1 MAEPVVNADAPLD
14 RTPTLTLRLVAEVFG
29 TFVLVFS
36 VIGTAMFASAN
47 TGFVGVALA
56 VGIAVLASAYAVGHI
71 SGGHFNPA
79 VTFGAAASGRF
90 AWRDVLPYIIAQI
103 IGGVLAT
110 LVLFLIRMGV
120 PAGAPIGDFAG
131 VSNGFGEAAGSPI
144 GASMLTVIIAEI
156 VATFLFVVIIL
167 GVTDRRAP
175 TGFAPLAIGLAL
187 AGAHLVMIPIS
198 NASLNPARSI
208 ATAIFGGA
216 VPLEQL
222 WVFIVAPIVGG
233 LIGGVFYRGVLEAK
247 KA

>member
-1 MAEPVVNADAPLD
+1 MPVLIGHGQSCRVTSPSMRPETSSAITRPTTTVN
-14 RTPTLTLRLVAEVFG
+14 
-29 TFVLVFS
+29 
-36 VIGTAMFASAN
+36 
-47 TGFVGVALA
+47 
-56 VGIAVLASAYAVGHI
+56 IARPS
-71 SGGHFNPA
+71 
-79 VTFGAAASGRF
+79 AAS
-90 AWRDVLPYIIAQI
+90 
-103 IGGVLAT
+103 
-110 LVLFLIRMGV
+110 
-120 PAGAPIGDFAG
+120 
-131 VSNGFGEAAGSPI
+131 EAAGSPI

>member
-1 MAEPVVNADAPLD
+1 MP
-14 RTPTLTLRLVAEVFG
+14 
-29 TFVLVFS
+29 
-36 VIGTAMFASAN
+36 SA
-47 TGFVGVALA
+47 GDEAGRAAL
-56 VGIAVLASAYAVGHI
+56 
-71 SGGHFNPA
+71 
-79 VTFGAAASGRF
+79 
-90 AWRDVLPYIIAQI
+90 
-103 IGGVLAT
+103 
-110 LVLFLIRMGV
+110 
-120 PAGAPIGDFAG
+120 
-131 VSNGFGEAAGSPI
+131 E
-144 GASMLTVIIAEI
+144 
-156 VATFLFVVIIL
+156 
-167 GVTDRRAP
+167 RRAP